1 MGDIDSAKKMVSMYD
16 QLMKSGNF
24 TAAQNKK
31 DKGEFI
37 DSISELV
44 ELCEKEGFIP
54 RYYVDSPKDRVDETI
69 LDLQNYTKTL
79 VTEEM
84 NLGNLIEGA
93 VREMIR
99 EENKEEDEDIEDEE
113 LDLEEIEQ
121 IKDED
126 YSEFVDF
133 VEGES
138 ANDEEMIAEIIK
150 KGINNT

>member
-1 MGDIDSAKKMVSMYD
+1 MYD

-31 DKGEFI
+31 EKGEFI
-37 DSISELV
+37 ESISELV
-44 ELCEKEGFIP
+44 ELCEREGFIP
-54 RYYVDSPKDRVDETI
+54 RYYTDGPKDRVDETI
-69 LDLQNYTKTL
+69 LDLKNYTKSL
-79 VTEEM
+79 VMEEM

-93 VREMIR
+93 VRTMVQ

-138 ANDEEMIAEIIK
+138 ATDEEMIAEIIK
-150 KGINNT
+150 KGLNNP

>member
-1 MGDIDSAKKMVSMYD
+1 MVSMYD

-31 DKGEFI
+31 EKGEFI
-37 DSISELV
+37 ESISELV
-44 ELCEKEGFIP
+44 ELCEREGFIP
-54 RYYVDSPKDRVDETI
+54 RYYTDGPKDRVDETI
-69 LDLQNYTKTL
+69 LDLKNYTKSL
-79 VTEEM
+79 VVEEM

-93 VREMIR
+93 VRTMVQ

-133 VEGES
+133 VEDES
-138 ANDEEMIAEIIK
+138 ANDEETIAEIIK
-150 KGINNT
+150 KGLNNT